1 MASAALKEAPE
12 AFELSP
18 RSNNSDSPVK
28 SQSSKSHDHPHDQSA
43 ATLHGGSHDHDDF
56 AKVAAH
62 DSLSDSATVSSDEF
76 DWDAEDDGASKKHLE
91 TKRKTRRGR
100 KIYGLFM
107 KLSRTFRTFLVAIL
121 GAGIFI
127 APYLIFHFRF
137 HDSPARPH
145 VHAWSL
151 WFSITWAAGSGTY
164 LIVDLIPRFIIFIVT
179 LFHGQVENLKS
190 QIELVYAVSG
200 WLKLCLDVSWSWIAL
215 SVIRATLHPPGSYWV
230 IINRVMQALFASSII
245 LLAEKTFLRFVAI
258 RFHQKA
264 LADRLAEN
272 KLALKALDRLSN
284 AQPIAT
290 KRSPYILNRRKGH
303 KGSTPDSQSPSMD
316 VINKE
321 LGIDGGA
328 PFEGAAT
335 DSAGR
340 VKRTRMGRK
349 RRRKAVGAMIVDQ
362 LGDAIGQVA
371 LKDSK
376 FNRAS
381 ELTGLHSAKKLAR
394 QLFSTLSNV
403 HPPRKYLI
411 VEDFE
416 PYFHSK
422 AEAAAAFSVF
432 DKDNNGDITKKEMRE
447 AVQRIY
453 RERKALLASLK
464 DVGSIVAKLDAVLIC
479 VALLGIIFCC
489 LLIFNRDNT
498 VQSLVPMATIVLGFS
513 FIFGN
518 SAQTLF
524 ESLIFIFS
532 THVFDVGDLVMIDD
546 NPLFV
551 KEFGLFS
558 TTFRRVDGLEI
569 IAPNSLLAN
578 TKLVHNLRR
587 SNSMWETTNLQVGYD
602 TPLELIEALQSRLK
616 AYVSQNNREWSNV
629 NVNID
634 KMEYQNAMTLVI
646 AMEHR
651 PNWQDWGG
659 RWSRRTQFMRHLKTI
674 LEELDISYT
683 LPVQPVLLPKAPP
696 YSGGLLNVPSRFSQS
711 RESLGNAGYHQDD
724 FHRAPEGAFVT
735 ILTRLGSSFVAL
747 CRELRNIEPRPIH
760 SDSTCS
766 FAGTFEPT
774 SVKVFRRWVQAF
786 RRQFPRPPEQTTAIL
801 FLLLFPE
808 EDTRRKYGMKEASLA
823 KELINIFGISDK
835 EGGRGA
841 NLKRWSSPT
850 STSSSLGEQ
859 LCDLLS
865 CSSVVSLAASKYIRV
880 AHNIIWQSTDAVN
893 QLSLLG
899 VNKVLDD
906 LASKSR
912 FSAPSLRPSC
922 VGSSEKRRN
931 ILGDIYRKLG
941 PFEAATLTQII
952 LKDLGPILY
961 PTKNISDSES
971 LLRFNSTA
979 VHMLTLQEAMHI
991 WDPSNALLSC
1001 YRVQSTIED
1010 SVRLFEGKEVSA
1022 LRPEIGIPVQIP
1034 KCFKARGCREALDK
1048 LKDSTSVWA
1057 ETKYDGERM
1066 QIHVSLNERG
1076 ESEITIFSKSRRN
1089 STMDRIATHW
1099 IIREA
1104 LRLNHDHPETCA
1116 RARATT
1122 HRNVLSTVILEAE
1135 MVAYDRTSGVDEF
1148 WRIRELIESSA
1159 TGARRRNKRERTT
1172 IESETSRHL
1181 ALIFFDVLYLNGT
1194 ALLSE
1199 PYCSRR
1205 VTLEAIIDPIPMYA
1219 YLAHRTEIP
1228 LSGTKGFSRGLK
1240 TLEHIFASSIAD
1252 HEEGLVLKAADAT
1265 YADWRCP
1272 WVKLKKDYIPGFGDS
1287 VDLTLVGAS
1296 WDKDRGRALRVSTS
1310 TYTTFYVGAI
1320 SSQTKSV
1327 CANANNHYMTTDVKD
1342 QACSRPLIEILFT
1355 VSYGLDRS
1363 QLEELNFLIKS
1374 AGTMRTG
1381 VNDQLPFTFN
1391 LPGGLQ
1397 EPLVI
1402 LSKPLLVEVF
1412 GAGFTKSN
1420 ETKNY
1425 ELRFPRISKV
1435 HRSNDRSWLEAVT
1448 LPEFNDIALRA
1459 VGKSTSRLDE
1469 KNDHNISLQFSDIL
1483 KSSGADKRATP
1494 VSRPVPKSVCLDSN
1508 NSDEKCERQANHS
1521 SAKIG
1526 KRRRVDENDCLMS
1539 NLDRK
1544 KSLCSLMGLKAHQND
1559 GARPFRPLTNYEQEM
1574 CHDTDILTVDN
1585 SIIRSFRNLNNCEGV
1600 HPFAQFLS
1608 SAIIRLECC
1617 IQSQDYDTSFVDQ
1630 LWMEISPNKSN
1641 REFRNPSWYCVRRWG
1656 IESGLVQIASVWR
1669 RVAGTQADFCV

>member
-1 MASAALKEAPE
+1 MASAALKDAPE

-28 SQSSKSHDHPHDQSA
+28 SQSSKSHDPHDQSA

-56 AKVAAH
+56 VKVAAH

-76 DWDAEDDGASKKHLE
+76 DWDAEDDGASKKDLE

-200 WLKLCLDVSWSWIAL
+200 WLKLCLDVSWSWITL
-215 SVIRATLHPPGSYWV
+215 SVIRATLHPPGSYWI

-284 AQPIAT
+284 AQPVTT

-303 KGSTPDSQSPSMD
+303 KGSAAGSQSPSMD

-321 LGIDGGA
+321 LGIDGGT
-328 PFEGAAT
+328 PSEGAAT
-335 DSAGR
+335 DSVSR
-340 VKRTRMGRK
+340 VKRTQMGRK

-376 FNRAS
+376 FNRAN
-381 ELTGLHSAKKLAR
+381 ELTGLHSAKKLAK

-416 PYFHSK
+416 PYFHSN

-453 RERKALLASLK
+453 RERKALVASLK
-464 DVGSIVAKLDAVLIC
+464 DVGSIVAKLDAVLVC

-634 KMEYQNAMTLVI
+634 KMEYQNAMTLVV

-683 LPVQPVLLPKAPP
+683 LPVQPVVLPKAPP
-696 YSGGLLNVPSRFSQS
+696 YSGGLLNVPSRVSQS
-711 RESLGNAGYHQDD
+711 RESLGNAGYHQED
-724 FHRAPEGAFVT
+724 FYRAPEG
-735 ILTRLGSSFVAL
+735 
-747 CRELRNIEPRPIH
+747 
-760 SDSTCS
+760 
-766 FAGTFEPT
+766 
-774 SVKVFRRWVQAF
+774 VFGPSIRV
-786 RRQFPRPPEQTTAIL
+786 
-801 FLLLFPE
+801 
-808 EDTRRKYGMKEASLA
+808 
-823 KELINIFGISDK
+823 
-835 EGGRGA
+835 GRG
-841 NLKRWSSPT
+841 
-850 STSSSLGEQ
+850 
-859 LCDLLS
+859 DL
-865 CSSVVSLAASKYIRV
+865 
-880 AHNIIWQSTDAVN
+880 
-893 QLSLLG
+893 
-899 VNKVLDD
+899 
-906 LASKSR
+906 
-912 FSAPSLRPSC
+912 
-922 VGSSEKRRN
+922 
-931 ILGDIYRKLG
+931 
-941 PFEAATLTQII
+941 
-952 LKDLGPILY
+952 
-961 PTKNISDSES
+961 
-971 LLRFNSTA
+971 
-979 VHMLTLQEAMHI
+979 
-991 WDPSNALLSC
+991 
-1001 YRVQSTIED
+1001 
-1010 SVRLFEGKEVSA
+1010 
-1022 LRPEIGIPVQIP
+1022 
-1034 KCFKARGCREALDK
+1034 
-1048 LKDSTSVWA
+1048 
-1057 ETKYDGERM
+1057 
-1066 QIHVSLNERG
+1066 
-1076 ESEITIFSKSRRN
+1076 
-1089 STMDRIATHW
+1089 
-1099 IIREA
+1099 
-1104 LRLNHDHPETCA
+1104 
-1116 RARATT
+1116 
-1122 HRNVLSTVILEAE
+1122 
-1135 MVAYDRTSGVDEF
+1135 
-1148 WRIRELIESSA
+1148 
-1159 TGARRRNKRERTT
+1159 
-1172 IESETSRHL
+1172 
-1181 ALIFFDVLYLNGT
+1181 
-1194 ALLSE
+1194 
-1199 PYCSRR
+1199 
-1205 VTLEAIIDPIPMYA
+1205 
-1219 YLAHRTEIP
+1219 
-1228 LSGTKGFSRGLK
+1228 
-1240 TLEHIFASSIAD
+1240 
-1252 HEEGLVLKAADAT
+1252 
-1265 YADWRCP
+1265 
-1272 WVKLKKDYIPGFGDS
+1272 
-1287 VDLTLVGAS
+1287 
-1296 WDKDRGRALRVSTS
+1296 
-1310 TYTTFYVGAI
+1310 
-1320 SSQTKSV
+1320 
-1327 CANANNHYMTTDVKD
+1327 
-1342 QACSRPLIEILFT
+1342 
-1355 VSYGLDRS
+1355 
-1363 QLEELNFLIKS
+1363 
-1374 AGTMRTG
+1374 
-1381 VNDQLPFTFN
+1381 
-1391 LPGGLQ
+1391 
-1397 EPLVI
+1397 
-1402 LSKPLLVEVF
+1402 
-1412 GAGFTKSN
+1412 
-1420 ETKNY
+1420 
-1425 ELRFPRISKV
+1425 
-1435 HRSNDRSWLEAVT
+1435 
-1448 LPEFNDIALRA
+1448 
-1459 VGKSTSRLDE
+1459 
-1469 KNDHNISLQFSDIL
+1469 
-1483 KSSGADKRATP
+1483 
-1494 VSRPVPKSVCLDSN
+1494 
-1508 NSDEKCERQANHS
+1508 
-1521 SAKIG
+1521 
-1526 KRRRVDENDCLMS
+1526 
-1539 NLDRK
+1539 
-1544 KSLCSLMGLKAHQND
+1544 
-1559 GARPFRPLTNYEQEM
+1559 
-1574 CHDTDILTVDN
+1574 
-1585 SIIRSFRNLNNCEGV
+1585 
-1600 HPFAQFLS
+1600 
-1608 SAIIRLECC
+1608 
-1617 IQSQDYDTSFVDQ
+1617 
-1630 LWMEISPNKSN
+1630 
-1641 REFRNPSWYCVRRWG
+1641 
-1656 IESGLVQIASVWR
+1656 
-1669 RVAGTQADFCV
+1669 